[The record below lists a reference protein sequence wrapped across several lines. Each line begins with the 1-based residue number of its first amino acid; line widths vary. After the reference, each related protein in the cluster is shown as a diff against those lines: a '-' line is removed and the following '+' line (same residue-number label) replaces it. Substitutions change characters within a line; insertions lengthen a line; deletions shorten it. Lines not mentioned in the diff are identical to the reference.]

1 MKKWLLALLLLSP
14 TAVKAELV
22 TPQFTQ
28 GSMNSTTTTTQE
40 ITETI
45 EITTYGSALN
55 KWSGD
60 NITHT
65 STSSGGIADSDSVF
79 NMTTAGS
86 DFSLEVITRAASQ
99 VLEVTE
105 IEREIDTTS
114 TTVSLSVFSQYE
126 FQHML
131 KREKP
136 TILQTLWQRLQETL
150 QIKPSSSKIMEHL
163 RDKSSDQTSRVTD
176 RR

>member
-1 MKKWLLALLLLSP
+1 MKKWILALLLVSP

-40 ITETI
+40 IVEEIT
-45 EITTYGSALN
+45 ITTYGSALN

-65 STSSGGIADSDSVF
+65 SATSGGIADSDSVF
-79 NMTTAGS
+79 NITTAGS
-86 DFSLEVITRAASQ
+86 DFTLEIVTRAASQ

-114 TTVSLSVFSQYE
+114 TTVSLSVFSQ
-126 FQHML
+126 
-131 KREKP
+131 
-136 TILQTLWQRLQETL
+136 
-150 QIKPSSSKIMEHL
+150 
-163 RDKSSDQTSRVTD
+163 
-176 RR
+176 

>member
-40 ITETI
+40 IVE
-45 EITTYGSALN
+45 EITTTTYGSALS
-55 KWSGD
+55 KWSGE

-65 STSSGGIADSDSVF
+65 SATSGGIVDSDSVF
-79 NMTTAGS
+79 TLHTAG
-86 DFSLEVITRAASQ
+86 DPFTLEVTTRAASQ
-99 VLEVTE
+99 VLSVTE

-114 TTVSLSVFSQYE
+114 TTVSLSVFSQ
-126 FQHML
+126 
-131 KREKP
+131 
-136 TILQTLWQRLQETL
+136 
-150 QIKPSSSKIMEHL
+150 
-163 RDKSSDQTSRVTD
+163 
-176 RR
+176 

>member
-1 MKKWLLALLLLSP
+1 MKKWILTLLLLSP

-40 ITETI
+40 IVEEIT
-45 EITTYGSALN
+45 ITTYGSALN

-65 STSSGGIADSDSVF
+65 STTSGGIADSDSVF

-86 DFSLEVITRAASQ
+86 DFSLEIVTRAASQ

-114 TTVSLSVFSQYE
+114 TTVSLSVFSQ
-126 FQHML
+126 
-131 KREKP
+131 
-136 TILQTLWQRLQETL
+136 
-150 QIKPSSSKIMEHL
+150 
-163 RDKSSDQTSRVTD
+163 
-176 RR
+176 

>member
-1 MKKWLLALLLLSP
+1 MKKWLLLFLLASP
-14 TAVKAELV
+14 TVARAELV

-40 ITETI
+40 IVE
-45 EITTYGSALN
+45 EITTTTYGSALN

-99 VLEVTE
+99 VLEVQE
-105 IEREIDTTS
+105 IERTIETTA
-114 TTVSLSVFSQYE
+114 TTTSLSVFSQ
-126 FQHML
+126 
-131 KREKP
+131 
-136 TILQTLWQRLQETL
+136 
-150 QIKPSSSKIMEHL
+150 
-163 RDKSSDQTSRVTD
+163 
-176 RR
+176 